1 MEKEGHFVAVG
12 AFLILALAAGVAF
25 LLWLGS
31 SRTDQDTHRY
41 SIDFEGSV
49 SGLDVGNDV
58 RYLGVRVGRVVGIS
72 LIPERPHDVRVLVDI
87 RDGTPL
93 TRSTVAQLKLQGITG
108 IAFVELQ
115 QEEGPSTPIEPRDEP
130 PWPVIASRKSTLDKF
145 FESLPSLTEN
155 LNQLA
160 SRGQGLLSDENLE
173 NVEALIASLRK
184 TAEDLPELTDRGWRV
199 LDEAERTLKVYR
211 RMGEGLAPQ
220 TERVATQL
228 EQTSR
233 NLADLSHELKA
244 LYGRN
249 DAELEQLMS
258 EGLPRAQESLTELE
272 RVLRKLNELANR
284 LDRDPSILIREP
296 PPAGIEVPQ

>member
-1 MEKEGHFVAVG
+1 M
-12 AFLILALAAGVAF
+12 
-25 LLWLGS
+25 
-31 SRTDQDTHRY
+31 
-41 SIDFEGSV
+41 
-49 SGLDVGNDV
+49 
-58 RYLGVRVGRVVGIS
+58 
-72 LIPERPHDVRVLVDI
+72 
-87 RDGTPL
+87 
-93 TRSTVAQLKLQGITG
+93 
-108 IAFVELQ
+108 
-115 QEEGPSTPIEPRDEP
+115 
-130 PWPVIASRKSTLDKF
+130 
-145 FESLPSLTEN
+145 
-155 LNQLA
+155 
-160 SRGQGLLSDENLE
+160 SDENLE